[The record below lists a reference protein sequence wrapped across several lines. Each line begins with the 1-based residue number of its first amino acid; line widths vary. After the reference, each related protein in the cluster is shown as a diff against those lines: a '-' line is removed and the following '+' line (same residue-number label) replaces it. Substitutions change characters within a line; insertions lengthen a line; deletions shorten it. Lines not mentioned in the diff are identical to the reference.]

1 MKSITR
7 KSSFAVPAPASPSR
21 TEKGFSL
28 IELLVATA
36 VFVLVTGAAF
46 NLFMKQQKLESD
58 QKGQAALNVGLRN
71 ALTQLQIDLANAGA
85 GYFVGA
91 NVPSWPVGVTI
102 INNPPGSGCY
112 TGNFVYSASC
122 FDVLN
127 IIMAD
132 PNTPPIHVD
141 GNGTTCSSTTSSI
154 AFGDPATVYSGN
166 PPVST
171 ALTAAQTAAY
181 FHSGDQLLFLTS
193 TGSQI
198 STIVLTADGGVA
210 GGKVQLQH
218 NPSNSNGTNSPS
230 NDPLGIT
237 NNANNKLGTQF
248 CKNDWILKLAPVTY
262 EVDTSNPNDPKLM
275 RVQNANAAE
284 VMDQVIGFKV
294 GAAIWNAPA
303 GTVSAQYNYDAST
316 YTNVTPGDEAYNF
329 TLVRSLRISLIG
341 RTPPSTD
348 PAYNFLNS
356 FDQGPYQIQGSA
368 VVVNPRN
375 LSMNDN

>member
-1 MKSITR
+1 M
-7 KSSFAVPAPASPSR
+7 PAPTSPHR

-36 VFVLVTGAAF
+36 VFVLVTGSAF
-46 NLFMKQQKLESD
+46 DLFMKQQKLESN
-58 QKGQAALNVGLRN
+58 QKGQAALNIGLRN

-102 INNPPGSGCY
+102 INNPAGSGCY
-112 TGNFVYSASC
+112 SGNFVYSAAC

-127 IIMAD
+127 IIKAD
-132 PNTPPIHVD
+132 PNTPPIQVT

-154 AFGDPATVYSGN
+154 AFGYPATVYSGN
-166 PPVST
+166 PPVGT
-171 ALTAAQTAAY
+171 PLTAAQTAAY
-181 FHSGDQLLFLTS
+181 FHSGDQLLFVSNFIANSNTTS
-193 TGSQI
+193 LFG
-198 STIVLTADGGVA
+198 TIVLTADGGVA

-237 NNANNKLGTQF
+237 TNANNKLGIQF
-248 CKNDWILKLAPVTY
+248 CTNAWILKLAPVTY
-262 EVDTSNPNDPKLM
+262 DVDTSNPNDPKLM
-275 RVQNANAAE
+275 RVQNGNAEE

-303 GTVSAQYNYDAST
+303 GSAQYNYDAST
-316 YTNVTPGDEAYNF
+316 YTNVNPGDEAYNF

-348 PAYNFLNS
+348 PAYNFHNL